1 MSFIEIIKYT
11 IITVVA
17 VLILAFTL
25 RSCAD
30 KATVPIKDHEDADAV
45 THYVGGYYL
54 HEVHPKPGVTCFVY
68 AAYGVSCVKE

>member
-1 MSFIEIIKYT
+1 MKFTEILS
-11 IITVVA
+11 A
-17 VLILAFTL
+17 VSLGLLILAVLAFTL

-54 HEVHPKPGVTCFVY
+54 REVHPKPGVTCFVY
-68 AAYGVSCVKE
+68 ATYGVSCIKE